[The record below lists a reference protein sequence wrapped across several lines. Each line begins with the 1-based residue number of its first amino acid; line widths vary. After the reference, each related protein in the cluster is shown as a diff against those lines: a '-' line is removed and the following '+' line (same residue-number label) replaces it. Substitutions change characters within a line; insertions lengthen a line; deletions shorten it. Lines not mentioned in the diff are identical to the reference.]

1 MTIIE
6 DIIARQILD
15 SRGNPTIEVDVIL
28 ACGVIGRAAVPSGAS
43 RGELEAFEL
52 RDDDKSYYAG
62 KGVLKAVHN
71 VDNIIKKELIG
82 YDASNQNEIDD
93 IMLELDGTENKSN
106 LGANAI
112 LGVSLACAR
121 AAANAFEMP
130 LYRYLGGINGVTLPV
145 PLMNILN
152 GGVHADNNL
161 DIQEFMIAPV
171 GACCFEEAIRWGTE
185 TFHVLKSIL
194 KDKGLITSVGD
205 EGGFAPNLSSNQE
218 AIEAIMAA
226 IEKAGRTTEDIK
238 ICLDS
243 ASSEFYEDGKYKLKG
258 EGKVFTREQM
268 VDYYKCLVDK
278 YPIISIEDGMAEN
291 DWEGWKQI
299 TEALGHK
306 IQLIGDDNFVTN
318 PKLLKKGIDM
328 GVANSILIKL
338 NQIGTLSETLNT
350 IRMAHNANYN
360 AIISHRSGE
369 TDDSTIADL
378 AVAVNAGQIK
388 TGSAC
393 RMDRISKYNQLIRI
407 EQELGDAAK
416 YDGIKAFKFIQPI

>member
-15 SRGNPTIEVDVIL
+15 SRGNPTIEVDVVL
-28 ACGVIGRAAVPSGAS
+28 ACGVTGRAAVPSGAS
-43 RGELEAFEL
+43 TGKLEAFEL

-62 KGVLKAVHN
+62 KGVLKAVYN
-71 VDNIIKKELIG
+71 VDNVITKELIG
-82 YDASNQNEIDD
+82 YDASNQNEIDE
-93 IMLELDGTENKSN
+93 IMLEMDGTENKSN

-112 LGVSLACAR
+112 LGVSLACAK

-130 LYRYLGGINGVTLPV
+130 FYRYLGGINAVTLPV

-171 GACCFEEAIRWGTE
+171 GACSFEEAIRWGTE

-194 KDKGLITSVGD
+194 KDKGLATSVGD
-205 EGGFAPNLSSNQE
+205 EGGFAPNLCSNQE

-226 IEKAGRTTEDIK
+226 IEKTGRTTEDIK
-238 ICLDS
+238 ICLDP
-243 ASSEFYEDGKYKLKG
+243 ASSEFYENGKYNLKG

-268 VDYYKCLVDK
+268 VDYYRDLVDK
-278 YPIISIEDGMAEN
+278 YPIISIEDGMAES

-299 TEALGHK
+299 TDALGHK

-318 PKLLKKGIDM
+318 PKLLKKGIDL
-328 GVANSILIKL
+328 GVANGILIKL
-338 NQIGTLSETLNT
+338 NQIGTLSETLDT
-350 IRMAHNANYN
+350 IRMAHKANYK
-360 AIISHRSGE
+360 AVISHRSGE

-393 RMDRISKYNQLIRI
+393 RMDRVAKYNQLLRI
-407 EQELGDAAK
+407 EQEIGDAAV
-416 YDGIKAFKFIQPI
+416 YQGINAFKLIRPT